1 MEENLEIYFCEICS
15 ESITADDVSNGTA
28 VEVEGKVIGPC
39 CLPAVQR
46 PSAARASSSPAG
58 FTALGAVVLAAIAG
72 ATVHLEWRL
81 SEEVALLKSKV
92 EEVEANVSSSGTQ
105 TLADLEKSLD
115 GTIRT
120 GELKPITDELSQLA
134 KKVSSIAIDQSQLTA
149 AMNTTSSR
157 LGGLDESQRM
167 IVSGQTSLK
176 SEIKEVALEI
186 MRLERDIASAAAAPR
201 GSVADASVVEPK
213 RDPVAEKKA
222 VAGSGLPAALGRE
235 VTRLKDGDAGNRFE
249 AVDQLVQSKNKL
261 ALPHLIPML
270 KDPDAF
276 VRRLSEATQSLPVGP
291 PEDPTFRLGP
301 VIDEE
306 AQERVTNFL
315 RNVGDGARLAARS
328 EARDDGFYVPASV
341 FTGSRATSS
350 SACLSFSRVA

>member
-81 SEEVALLKSKV
+81 SDEVALLKSKV

-276 VRRLSEATQSLPVGP
+276 VRRLTAEGLASFRDKTSVDSLLVAMVD
-291 PEDPTFRLGP
+291 PEGIVRHTAHASLKKLTGQTIPFDPDGSGSTRS
-301 VIDEE
+301 V
-306 AQERVTNFL
+306 AQRRWKDWWAKN
-315 RNVGDGARLAARS
+315 
-328 EARDDGFYVPASV
+328 RDKF
-341 FTGSRATSS
+341 
-350 SACLSFSRVA
+350 

>member
-81 SEEVALLKSKV
+81 SDEVALLKSKV

-276 VRRLSEATQSLPVGP
+276 VRRLTAEGLASFRDKTSVDSLLVAMVD
-291 PEDPTFRLGP
+291 PEGIVRHTAHASLKKLTGQTISFDPDGSGSTRS
-301 VIDEE
+301 V
-306 AQERVTNFL
+306 AQRRWKDWWAKN
-315 RNVGDGARLAARS
+315 
-328 EARDDGFYVPASV
+328 RDKF
-341 FTGSRATSS
+341 
-350 SACLSFSRVA
+350 